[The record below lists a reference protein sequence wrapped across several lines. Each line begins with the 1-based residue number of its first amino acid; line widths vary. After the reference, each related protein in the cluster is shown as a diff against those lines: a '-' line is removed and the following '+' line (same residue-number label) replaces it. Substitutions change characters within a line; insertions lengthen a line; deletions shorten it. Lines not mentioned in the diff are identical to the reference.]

1 MTGRATRGRRAM
13 TLTAVALLAALIV
26 AGALGSVRIPPA
38 DVVKILLNRLGADFP
53 ATWPRTWE
61 AILWDVRFPRV
72 AMGAL
77 VGMGLS
83 VAGAAYQGLF
93 RNPLADP
100 SVIGASAGAS
110 LGAALAIA
118 FFDRVPSLTGLWR
131 LGPVPLFAFAGG
143 VAAVLVAFRLATAG
157 RQTSTVSL
165 LLAGMVVSTV
175 ATSLVSLIMYFTDSQ
190 ARDAIVFWLMGGL
203 SGANWPKAAWLLP
216 YLALGLGLLLWD
228 GRELNAFLLGEEAA
242 LSMGVD
248 VERLK
253 RRILAA
259 GSLLTA
265 AAVAF
270 CGIISFV
277 GLIVPHLVR
286 LLVGPDHR
294 WLLPIAAVTGSVV
307 VVAADTVARS
317 LPWVSELPVGLVMSL
332 IGGPVFLVILR
343 RQLLPGS

>member
-1 MTGRATRGRRAM
+1 MMGREARGRRA
-13 TLTAVALLAALIV
+13 LALAAAALAVAVVV
-26 AGALGSVRIPPA
+26 AGAVGSVRIPPA
-38 DVVKILLNRLGADFP
+38 DVVRILLNRLGAGFAPD
-53 ATWPRTWE
+53 WPRTWE
-61 AILWDVRFPRV
+61 AILWDVRLPRV

-100 SVIGASAGAS
+100 SVVGASAGAS
-110 LGAALAIA
+110 LGAAAAIA
-118 FFDRVPSLTGLWR
+118 FLDGVPLLPGRWA
-131 LGPVPLFAFAGG
+131 LGPVPLCAFCGG
-143 VAAVLVAFRLATAG
+143 IAAVLLVFRLASAG

-165 LLAGMVVSTV
+165 LLAGMVVSSV
-175 ATSLVSLIMYFTDSQ
+175 ASSLVSLIMYLTSSQ

-203 SGANWPKAAWLLP
+203 SGANWWKVGWLLP
-216 YLALGLGLLLWD
+216 YLAAGLGLLLLQ

-253 RRILAA
+253 RRVLGA

-286 LLVGPDHR
+286 LIVGPDHR
-294 WLLPIAAVTGSVV
+294 WLMPVSAVTGAVV
-307 VVAADTVARS
+307 LVAADTLARS
-317 LPWVSELPVGLVMSL
+317 LPWFSELPVGLVMSL
-332 IGGPVFLVILR
+332 TGGPFFLFLLR
-343 RQLLPGS
+343 RELLPRG

>member
-1 MTGRATRGRRAM
+1 MTGRAASGRRVMAVV
-13 TLTAVALLAALIV
+13 AVALLAAV
-26 AGALGSVRIPPA
+26 VAAGALGSVRIPPA
-38 DVVKILLNRLGADFP
+38 DVVRILLNRLGADFP
-53 ATWPRTWE
+53 VSWPRTWE

-72 AMGAL
+72 AMGSL
-77 VGMGLS
+77 VGTGLS

-110 LGAALAIA
+110 LGAAAAIA
-118 FFDRVPSLTGLWR
+118 FFDGLAPLPGLWR
-131 LGPVPLFAFAGG
+131 MGPVPLFAFGG
-143 VAAVLVAFRLATAG
+143 GLLAVLVAFRLATVG

-175 ATSLVSLIMYFTDSQ
+175 ATSLVSLILFFTDSQ

-203 SGANWPKAAWLLP
+203 SGANWRKVAWLLP
-216 YLALGLGLLLWD
+216 YLALGLGLLLWN

-265 AAVAF
+265 ASVAF
-270 CGIISFV
+270 CGIIGFV

-294 WLLPIAAVTGSVV
+294 WLLPISALTGALVL
-307 VVAADTVARS
+307 VAADTVARS
-317 LPWVSELPVGLVMSL
+317 LPWVSELPVGLVMAL
-332 IGGPVFLVILR
+332 LGGPVFLALLR
-343 RQLLPGS
+343 RQLWPRL

>member
-1 MTGRATRGRRAM
+1 MTGRAARGRRAM
-13 TLTAVALLAALIV
+13 AAALVALVAALIV

-100 SVIGASAGAS
+100 SVIGASAGSS
-110 LGAALAIA
+110 LGAAVAIA
-118 FFDRVPSLTGLWR
+118 FLEGVALLPGAWR
-131 LGPVPLFAFAGG
+131 LGPVPLFAFCGG
-143 VAAVLVAFRLATAG
+143 VAAVLLVFRLATAG

-165 LLAGMVVSTV
+165 LLAGMVVSTI
-175 ATSLVSLIMYFTDSQ
+175 AGSLVSLIMYLTDSQ

-203 SGANWPKAAWLLP
+203 SGANWWKVAWLLP
-216 YLALGLGLLLWD
+216 YLAAGLGILLWH

-253 RRILAA
+253 RRILGA

-294 WLLPIAAVTGSVV
+294 WLLPASAVTGALVL
-307 VVAADTVARS
+307 VAADTVARS
-317 LPWVSELPVGLVMSL
+317 LPWFSELPVGLVMSL
-332 IGGPVFLVILR
+332 LGGPVFLVILR
-343 RQLLPGS
+343 RQLLPRP

>member
-1 MTGRATRGRRAM
+1 MALA
-13 TLTAVALLAALIV
+13 TLTLLAAGVV
-26 AGALGSVRIPPA
+26 AGAVGSVRIAPA
-38 DVVKILLNRLGADFP
+38 DVARIVSNYMGAGFT
-53 ATWPRTWE
+53 ATWPATHE
-61 AILWDVRFPRV
+61 AILWNGRLPRV
-72 AMGAL
+72 VMGAL
-77 VGMGLS
+77 VGAGLS

-110 LGAALAIA
+110 LGAAAAIA
-118 FFDRVPSLTGLWR
+118 FFDGVVHLPGAWAP
-131 LGPVPLFAFAGG
+131 GPVPLFAFVGG
-143 VAAVLVAFRLATAG
+143 MAAVLLVFRLATAG

-165 LLAGMVVSTV
+165 LLAGMVVGTIAS
-175 ATSLVSLIMYFTDSQ
+175 SLVSLIMYLTDSQ

-203 SGANWPKAAWLLP
+203 SGANWRKVVWLLP
-216 YLALGLGLLLWD
+216 YLAAGLGILLWH

-253 RRILAA
+253 RWVLGA

-265 AAVAF
+265 ASVAF

-294 WLLPIAAVTGSVV
+294 WLLPVSAVTGALVLVV
-307 VVAADTVARS
+307 ADTVARS
-317 LPWVSELPVGLVMSL
+317 LPWISELPVGLVMSL
-332 IGGPVFLVILR
+332 LGGPVFLVILR
-343 RQLLPGS
+343 RQLLPRT

>member
-1 MTGRATRGRRAM
+1 MTDRAARGRRA
-13 TLTAVALLAALIV
+13 TALVAVALLAAVVV
-26 AGALGSVRIPPA
+26 AGVMGSVRIPPA

-72 AMGAL
+72 TMGAL

-83 VAGAAYQGLF
+83 VAGAAFQGLF

-110 LGAALAIA
+110 LGAAVAIA
-118 FFDRVPSLTGLWR
+118 FFDGLGLLSALWR
-131 LGPVPLFAFAGG
+131 LGPVPLFAFGG
-143 VAAVLVAFRLATAG
+143 GIAAVLVAFRLATLG
-157 RQTSTVSL
+157 RRTSTVSL
-165 LLAGMVVSTV
+165 LLAGMVVSTI
-175 ATSLVSLIMYFTDSQ
+175 ATSLVSLIMYLTDSQ

-203 SGANWPKAAWLLP
+203 SGANWPKVAWLLP
-216 YLALGLGLLLWD
+216 YLAAGLGLLLWNV
-228 GRELNAFLLGEEAA
+228 RELNAFLLGEEAA
-242 LSMGVD
+242 LSLGVD

-253 RRILAA
+253 RRILGA

-265 AAVAF
+265 ASVAF

-294 WLLPIAAVTGSVV
+294 RLMPLSALTGALVLVT
-307 VVAADTVARS
+307 ADTVARS
-317 LPWVSELPVGLVMSL
+317 LPWVSELPVGLVMAL
-332 IGGPVFLVILR
+332 AGGPVFLVILR
-343 RQLLPGS
+343 RQLLPKS

>member
-1 MTGRATRGRRAM
+1 MTGRRARGRRVMALV
-13 TLTAVALLAALIV
+13 TVALLAAVV
-26 AGALGSVRIPPA
+26 AAGVLGSVRIPPA
-38 DVVKILLNRLGADFP
+38 DVVKILLNGLGADIP
-53 ATWPRTWE
+53 GSWPRTWE

-83 VAGAAYQGLF
+83 VAGAAFQGLF

-110 LGAALAIA
+110 LGAAVAIA
-118 FFDRVPSLTGLWR
+118 FFDGLGLLPGLWR
-131 LGPVPLFAFAGG
+131 LGPVPLFAFGG
-143 VAAVLVAFRLATAG
+143 GIAAVVLAFRLATLG
-157 RQTSTVSL
+157 RRTSTVSL
-165 LLAGMVVSTV
+165 LLAGMVVSTI
-175 ATSLVSLIMYFTDSQ
+175 ATSLVSLIMFFTDSQ

-203 SGANWPKAAWLLP
+203 SGANWRKAVWLLP
-216 YLALGLGLLLWD
+216 YLAAGLGLLLWNV
-228 GRELNAFLLGEEAA
+228 RELNAFLLGEEAA

-253 RRILAA
+253 RRILGA

-265 AAVAF
+265 ASVAF

-294 WLLPIAAVTGSVV
+294 WLMPISAVTGALVLV
-307 VVAADTVARS
+307 TADTVARS

-332 IGGPVFLVILR
+332 LGGPVFLVILR
-343 RQLLPGS
+343 RQLLPRS

>member
-1 MTGRATRGRRAM
+1 MTGRAARGRRVIS
-13 TLTAVALLAALIV
+13 LVIVALLAAVVV
-26 AGALGSVRIPPA
+26 AGTLGSVRIPPA
-38 DVVKILLNRLGADFP
+38 DVMKILLNRLGADFP
-53 ATWPRTWE
+53 VSWPRTYE

-83 VAGAAYQGLF
+83 VAGAAFQGLF

-100 SVIGASAGAS
+100 SVIGASAGSS
-110 LGAALAIA
+110 LGAAVAIA
-118 FFDRVPSLTGLWR
+118 FFDGFALLPGVWR
-131 LGPVPLFAFAGG
+131 LGPIPLFAFGGG
-143 VAAVLVAFRLATAG
+143 VVAVLLAFRLATLG
-157 RQTSTVSL
+157 RRTSTVSL
-165 LLAGMVVSTV
+165 LLAGMVVSTI

-203 SGANWPKAAWLLP
+203 SGSNWWKVAWLLP
-216 YLALGLGLLLWD
+216 YLAVGLGLLFGN

-265 AAVAF
+265 ASVAF

-294 WLLPIAAVTGSVV
+294 WLMPIAAAMGALVLVT
-307 VVAADTVARS
+307 ADTVARS

-332 IGGPVFLVILR
+332 LGGPVFLLILR
-343 RQLLPGS
+343 RQLLPKS